1 MYENN
6 YPNSY
11 HNPDGN
17 SLGEQNN
24 MNNNSYA
31 NGNSSTYQYGTGG
44 SFSQGTYYNGSG
56 RETGS
61 GSNFGKNG
69 KGHKAGTGKKVAIAT
84 CCGLCFGIFAGLGFQ
99 AVDSA
104 TDFLKDKVQKT
115 EGSAAGGSTQAAENT
130 DAVQDSTELLYS
142 GLSEEEVKA
151 IEELIN
157 KQTVHTTVTDVTE
170 VVKQVMPSVV
180 SVNNKYIERM
190 TFFGQDFSQ
199 EVGGS
204 GSGII
209 VGKNDTELLLV
220 TNYHVVESAE
230 ELTVQFVDGT
240 QSQAQIKGLDA
251 DKDLA
256 VIAVQLT
263 DIEGDTMNQIAIAK
277 LGSSEELTVGE
288 PVTAIGNALGYG
300 QSVTTGVISA
310 LDRAIQTTAT
320 QSQSPVQNEDMEINT
335 FIQTDAAINPGNSGG
350 ALLNSKGE
358 VIGINSSKIGG
369 STIEG
374 MGYAIPISDARP
386 IIEDLMTKQTR
397 LKVAE
402 EDRGYLGITGVDVTS
417 DSVQLYGLP
426 RGVYVSSVTDGS
438 GAAQAGLVRGDIITA
453 INGEEVSSM
462 VELKEELAYYA
473 AGTTV
478 ELTIMQGSPTGYQA
492 KTVSLTLGRSTQ

>member
-288 PVTAIGNALGYG
+288 PVIAIGNALGYG

>member
-1 MYENN
+1 M
-6 YPNSY
+6 
-11 HNPDGN
+11 
-17 SLGEQNN
+17 
-24 MNNNSYA
+24 
-31 NGNSSTYQYGTGG
+31 
-44 SFSQGTYYNGSG
+44 
-56 RETGS
+56 
-61 GSNFGKNG
+61 
-69 KGHKAGTGKKVAIAT
+69 
-84 CCGLCFGIFAGLGFQ
+84 
-99 AVDSA
+99 
-104 TDFLKDKVQKT
+104 
-115 EGSAAGGSTQAAENT
+115 
-130 DAVQDSTELLYS
+130 
-142 GLSEEEVKA
+142 
-151 IEELIN
+151 
-157 KQTVHTTVTDVTE
+157 
-170 VVKQVMPSVV
+170 
-180 SVNNKYIERM
+180 
-190 TFFGQDFSQ
+190 
-199 EVGGS
+199 
-204 GSGII
+204 
-209 VGKNDTELLLV
+209 
-220 TNYHVVESAE
+220 
-230 ELTVQFVDGT
+230 
-240 QSQAQIKGLDA
+240 
-251 DKDLA
+251 
-256 VIAVQLT
+256 IAVQLT

-288 PVTAIGNALGYG
+288 PVIAIGNALGYG

>member
-31 NGNSSTYQYGTGG
+31 TGNSSTYQYGTGG

-288 PVTAIGNALGYG
+288 PVIAIGNALGYG

-374 MGYAIPISDARP
+374 MGYAIHISDERP
-386 IIEDLMTKQTR
+386 IIEDLRTKQTT